1 MMDNGIFQK
10 VYDVLASLLPVKW
23 QKVIFR
29 ADYTEGS
36 YGMKYYVA
44 GDDGR
49 FIDCYSL
56 PGVSRPQIIQAF
68 KEINK
73 TLSSSRTNLSE
84 KDRWSVLT
92 MTINADG
99 SFKTDFDYADISESA
114 IAYME
119 EWEKKYLQ

>member
-1 MMDNGIFQK
+1 MDSEIFQK
-10 VYDVLASLLPVKW
+10 IYDALEDFLPVKW
-23 QKVIFR
+23 SKVIFR

-36 YGMKYYVA
+36 YGMKYYAA
-44 GDDGR
+44 GDDGK

-56 PGVSRPQIIQAF
+56 PNVSSTQIIKAF
-68 KEINK
+68 IEINK
-73 TLSSSRTNLSE
+73 VLSPSRTRLPE

-99 SFKTDFDYADISESA
+99 SFKTDFDYTDISESSMT
-114 IAYME
+114 YME

>member
-1 MMDNGIFQK
+1 MMDNGMFQK
-10 VYDVLASLLPVKW
+10 VYDVLAGLLPAKW
-23 QKVIFR
+23 TKVIFR

-44 GDDGR
+44 EDDGK

-73 TLSSSRTNLSE
+73 FLSPSRLDLSE

-99 SFKTDFDYADISESA
+99 SFKTDFDYSDISESS
-114 IAYME
+114 IVYME
-119 EWEKKYLQ
+119 EWENKYLQ

>member
-1 MMDNGIFQK
+1 MNNDIFQK
-10 VYDVLASLLPVKW
+10 IYDVFSDLLPVKW
-23 QKVIFR
+23 LKVIFR

-36 YGMKYYVA
+36 YSMKYYVA

-56 PGVSRPQIIQAF
+56 PGISRPQIIQAF

-73 TLSSSRTNLSE
+73 FLSPERAGLSE

-99 SFKTDFDYADISESA
+99 SFKTDFDYSDISESA
-114 IAYME
+114 ITYME

>member
-1 MMDNGIFQK
+1 MDNEIFQK
-10 VYDVLASLLPVKW
+10 IYDVLADLLPVKW
-23 QKVIFR
+23 TKVIYR

-44 GDDGR
+44 GDDGK

-56 PGVSRPQIIQAF
+56 PGISRSQILQAF

-73 TLSSSRTNLSE
+73 FLSPSRASLSE
-84 KDRWSVLT
+84 KDRWSVFT
-92 MTINADG
+92 MIVSGDG
-99 SFKTDFDYADISESA
+99 SFKTDFDYTDISESA